1 MFLFPHPDMPI
12 DRSGKGIIQRQPTLD
27 MYAKKIEDFYADA
40 DKMPTSA
47 PLDISAP
54 EGDVDITGSVSINR
68 FIHNAISQIVGSST
82 FQDEEDLFVR
92 GLLDSLRALRLTR
105 ILKQTFVIPELEKSQ
120 LYTRIRRSNRSLKL

>member
-1 MFLFPHPDMPI
+1 
-12 DRSGKGIIQRQPTLD
+12 
-27 MYAKKIEDFYADA
+27 MYAKKIEDLYADA

-68 FIHNAISQIVGSST
+68 FIHNAVSQIVGSST

-92 GLLDSLRALRLTR
+92 GLLDSLQALRSTR
-105 ILKQTFVIPELEKSQ
+105 ILKQTFVIPELEITT
-120 LYTRIRRSNRSLKL
+120 LYTNPSVKSLTEAIVRHSSLHESSRTSSRESESKPL